1 MDRSRPDPHR
11 NEIIVTDA
19 PRLSVGLPVYN
30 GQRFLAEAL
39 DSLLDQSFTDFEL
52 IISDNASTDD
62 TEEICR
68 RYAAGDT
75 RIRYLRQPRNIGC
88 NPNHNAVLGEA
99 RGEYFKWAAHDDLYG
114 RDLLARC
121 VEVLD
126 EHPDVVLCHADMAI
140 IDESGAVVRHFDYTL
155 ATGSTDVRERFRSL
169 VVTDGADDE
178 YGVMRTDVLRSVRPK
193 DGYHHASRPFIAE
206 IAFRGRF
213 HQVRELLY
221 FRRDHPARGD
231 RNTTIPAL
239 CTNLDPRRAGQS
251 TARLLAEYGWRY
263 FEAIARAPLSRADRW
278 ACYRILLP
286 YLTLS
291 GVRRALSR
299 SGDPLFVSSRSTTS
313 TDRAAGRRGT
323 TGSAG
328 EPRTSRRTPRTRR
341 GAMTP

>member
-1 MDRSRPDPHR
+1 M
-11 NEIIVTDA
+11 IDA

-39 DSLLDQSFTDFEL
+39 ESLLDQSFTDFEL
-52 IISDNASTDD
+52 IISDNASTDA

-68 RYAAGDT
+68 RYAAEDA

-88 NPNHNAVLGEA
+88 NPNHNAVLREA

-114 RDLLARC
+114 RDLFARC
-121 VEVLD
+121 VQALD
-126 EHPDVVLCHADMAI
+126 DHPDVVLSHADMAI
-140 IDESGAVVRHFDYTL
+140 IDEAGAVVRPFDYTL
-155 ATGSTDVRERFRSL
+155 ATDSTDVRERFRSL

-178 YGVMRTDVLRSVRPK
+178 YGVIRTDVLRSVRPK

-231 RNTTIPAL
+231 RSPTIPAL

-251 TARLLAEYGWRY
+251 TARLLAEYAWRY

-278 ACYRILLP
+278 ACFRILLP
-286 YLTLS
+286 YLTVS
-291 GVRRALSR
+291 GLRRAISR
-299 SGDPLFVSSRSTTS
+299 SGEPLFVSSRPT
-313 TDRAAGRRGT
+313 A
-323 TGSAG
+323 
-328 EPRTSRRTPRTRR
+328 RRTTRTRR
-341 GAMTP
+341 GAVTP